1 MTSQEAARTPQA
13 ALQLGLDE
21 LALALPSD
29 AVEKLL
35 AYLALQAKWN
45 KTYNLTAIRDP
56 LHAVTHHLLDSL
68 AVLREL
74 SALSALSGRGGALAD
89 VGSGGGLPGIP
100 LAIAEP
106 ARRVTLNDSNEKKG
120 AFLRQ
125 AVIELGL
132 RNADVHVGRAEHWRP
147 AERFAVVVSRGFAS
161 VVDFLAACRHLA
173 APGGV
178 LAAMKGAYPEAELAQ
193 VPADCDCSDVR
204 RLKVPL
210 LDAERH
216 LVLCRMG
223 A

>member
-1 MTSQEAARTPQA
+1 MTPQA
-13 ALQLGLDE
+13 ALQRGLGE
-21 LALALPSD
+21 LALALPAGAS
-29 AVEKLL
+29 EKLL
-35 AYLALQAKWN
+35 AYLDLLAKWN

-56 LHAVTHHLLDSL
+56 LQAVSHHLLDSL

-74 SALSALSGRGGALAD
+74 HGHAGALAD
-89 VGSGGGLPGIP
+89 VGSGAGLPGIP

-106 ARRVTLNDSNEKKG
+106 TRRVTLNDANEKKG

-132 RNADVHVGRAEHWRP
+132 RNTDVHVGRAESWRP
-147 AERFAVVVSRGFAS
+147 AERFAVVITRGFAS
-161 VVDFLAACRHLA
+161 LVKFLAACRHLA
-173 APGGV
+173 APAGV
-178 LAAMKGAYPEAELAQ
+178 LAAMKGAYPQAELAEL
-193 VPADCDCSDVR
+193 PADCDCSEVR

-216 LVLCRMG
+216 LVLCRVG

>member
-1 MTSQEAARTPQA
+1 MKPRGESTTPQA
-13 ALQLGLDE
+13 ALQCGLAE
-21 LALALPSD
+21 LALTLPPR
-29 AVEKLL
+29 AVEQLL
-35 AYLALQAKWN
+35 AYLQLLAKWN

-56 LHAVTHHLLDSL
+56 LQAVSLHLLDSL

-74 SALSALSGRGGALAD
+74 SGRAGALAD

-106 ARRVTLNDSNEKKG
+106 ERRVTLNDANEKKG

-132 RNADVHVGRAEHWRP
+132 TNADVHIGRVEQWQP
-147 AERFAVVVSRGFAS
+147 AQRFAVVISRGFAS
-161 VVDFLAACRHLA
+161 IVDFISACRHLV

-193 VPADCDCSDVR
+193 VPPGCDCSDVR
-204 RLKVPL
+204 RLRVPL
-210 LDAERH
+210 LAAERH
-216 LVLCRMG
+216 LVFCRTG
-223 A
+223 S

>member
-1 MTSQEAARTPQA
+1 MTRGVVRAAPRA
-13 ALQLGLDE
+13 ALQRGLAE
-21 LALALPSD
+21 LALALPSGAID
-29 AVEKLL
+29 KLL
-35 AYLALQAKWN
+35 AYLELLAKWN

-56 LHAVTHHLLDSL
+56 LQAVSLHLLDSL

-74 SALSALSGRGGALAD
+74 SDESGALAD

-106 ARRVTLNDSNEKKG
+106 ARRVTLNDANEKKG

-132 RNADVHVGRAEHWRP
+132 NNTDVYVGRVEQWRP
-147 AERFAVVVSRGFAS
+147 AQRFSVVITRGFAS
-161 VVDFLAACRHLA
+161 LVDFLAACRHLV

-193 VPADCDCSDVR
+193 VPADCDCADVR

-216 LVLCRMG
+216 LVLCRS
-223 A
+223 AT

>member
-1 MTSQEAARTPQA
+1 MTPQA
-13 ALQLGLDE
+13 ALQSGLAE
-21 LALALPSD
+21 LALALPPQ
-29 AVEKLL
+29 AVEQLQ
-35 AYLALQAKWN
+35 AYLELLAKWN

-56 LHAVTHHLLDSL
+56 LQAVSLHVLDSL

-74 SALSALSGRGGALAD
+74 SDNGGALAD
-89 VGSGGGLPGIP
+89 IGSGGGLPGIP

-132 RNADVHVGRAEHWRP
+132 RNADVHVGRAEQWHP
-147 AERFAVVVSRGFAS
+147 AQRFAVVISRGFAS
-161 VVDFLAACRHLA
+161 VVDFLSACRHLV

-178 LAAMKGAYPEAELAQ
+178 LAAMKGAHPVAELAQ
-193 VPADCDCSDVR
+193 VPADCDCTDVR
-204 RLKVPL
+204 RLRVPL

-216 LVLCRMG
+216 LVLCRVG
-223 A
+223 S